1 MSGVSTLD
9 FVRLIGTA
17 LLGLQGV
24 WMVLDPE
31 RFRRQGVLDNERKLT
46 ERLASGKDRYF
57 EELRSLKAYS
67 QPSPRRTVRLFGIL
81 FALLGIASFGAS
93 LTPFLTRS

>member
-1 MSGVSTLD
+1 MSGITTID
-9 FVRLIGTA
+9 FVRTIGTA

-31 RFRRQGVLDNERKLT
+31 RFRRQGVLENKRKLAD
-46 ERLASGKDRYF
+46 RLASGKDRYF

-67 QPSPRRTVRLFGIL
+67 QPSPRRTVRFFGIL
-81 FALLGIASFGAS
+81 LAVLGIASFGAS
-93 LTPFLTRS
+93 LTPFITRS